1 MSKEG
6 TRFFQYIAGERQG
19 EVLVYDHI
27 EEEDDMIFIVFK
39 DESRCNEDLI
49 VPLGNREWQGKLM
62 AEVSS
67 TNPEN
72 LWTFD
77 TKYVGRQEEKWSPPE
92 ESPDGVS
99 HLVQPFLPGKKK
111 VTPKPPKKIKSVF
124 GTIDKHVETAKP
136 AVEEKPKYDG
146 DPVWLMMEKAKKF
159 DTDIEMTVTI
169 SLPTKS
175 LYEVAKESFEEGGS
189 KVIEYIIENLDNQ
202 KLKDS
207 LKTALREAYGEIT
220 HMPDQRF
227 LQEPEAVQEPEIRP
241 ATEEEIEILGTK
253 EIKKLHENSKKTLEE
268 LKEIGK

>member
-6 TRFFQYIAGERQG
+6 TRFFQFLAGERQG

-27 EEEDDMIFIVFK
+27 EEEDDMVFVCFK
-39 DESRCNEDLI
+39 DQSRCNEELI
-49 VPLGNREWQGKLM
+49 VPIGNRDWQGKLM

-67 TNPEN
+67 TNGDN

-77 TKYVGRQEEKWSPPE
+77 EKWVGRQEERWSPPE

-99 HLVQPFLPGKKK
+99 HLVQPFVPGKKK
-111 VTPKPPKKIKSVF
+111 TTPRPPRKIKSVF
-124 GTIDKHVETAKP
+124 GSIDKHIE
-136 AVEEKPKYDG
+136 AVPTKEERPKYDG

-159 DTDIEMTVTI
+159 DTDVEMTVTI

-175 LYEVAKESFEEGGS
+175 LYEVAKESFEEGGA

-220 HMPDQRF
+220 PMPDQRF
-227 LQEPEAVQEPEIRP
+227 LQEPIAIEEPVIGGP
-241 ATEEEIEILGTK
+241 VAK
-253 EIKKLHENSKKTLEE
+253 DPDE
-268 LKEIGK
+268 LKESEKDD